1 MLERRTFIQ
10 AVMAGAVLAG
20 SRSQG
25 LTRNRLAYLRKSQAR
40 QMPGVFDITDF
51 GAKGDGVADDTTP
64 IQEAVDAAAEA
75 GGGIVFVPPVN
86 QANGRLYRT
95 TKRLSLKSNV
105 QLMGAGAASFI
116 KNVTQSSSADAICV
130 GIGTYGGADSAGPP
144 LSPIVREAWHQ
155 MERLDA
161 GADTMRLS
169 RASDLAAFRA
179 GDVVIVRDGR
189 EEEVTGH
196 F

>member
-116 KNVTQSSSADAICV
+116 KNVTASTSVDAICV
-130 GIGTYGGADSAGPP
+130 GIGTYGGAVSGAAP
-144 LSPIVREAWHQ
+144 LSPIVRDAWREIQ
-155 MERLDA
+155 SLDA
-161 GADTMRLS
+161 GADTLRLS
-169 RASDLAAFRA
+169 RAPGSGCLA
-179 GDVVIVRDGR
+179 VGR
-189 EEEVTGH
+189 PQFATCSSIGKS
-196 F
+196 